1 MKLKKLIVVLP
12 LILASLLA
20 NEVNAQVK
28 QNRLRNTLTGADTC
42 LDIIEDGKNN
52 RLTMTKCA
60 NVAGQRWSMTAREK
74 NPQAYQL
81 QTTFTG
87 MDKCLNIIND
97 GANDKLTM
105 AKCGNLPGQLWNITP
120 SKTISSPSGYYFLTN
135 NLTGASNCL
144 NVLND
149 GRNNRLTM
157 AKCDNISGQSWRIT
171 QTP

>member
-1 MKLKKLIVVLP
+1 MQNKSLIIVLP
-12 LILASLLA
+12 IILFGLLA
-20 NEVNAQVK
+20 NEVSAQVK

-60 NVAGQRWSMTAREK
+60 NVAGQRWSMTASEK
-74 NPQAYQL
+74 NPESYRL
-81 QTTFTG
+81 QTPFTG

-97 GANDKLTM
+97 GENNKVTM
-105 AKCGNLPGQLWNITP
+105 AKCDSLPGQLWSVTP
-120 SKTISSPSGYYFLTN
+120 SKTLPGNSGYYFVKN
-135 NLTGASNCL
+135 ALTGASNCL

-149 GRNNRLTM
+149 GRNNKLTM

-171 QTP
+171 STP